1 MRVISGS
8 TVTTWSKMS
17 ASEAHRGRLAAT
29 GEPLHLANTGSD
41 TVRPGTRSSV
51 ARAAFRRPQH
61 DAIHRRRQRA
71 TRRSRPTRFCISA
84 TSACETGGWRQTA
97 ASLDASDSAPT
108 RVLAPCEQWPR
119 SKR

>member
-17 ASEAHRGRLAAT
+17 ASEAHRRRLAAT
-29 GEPLHLANTGSD
+29 GEPPASRQHWVGHDSAGHPLVGGEGSVS
-41 TVRPGTRSSV
+41 T
-51 ARAAFRRPQH
+51 
-61 DAIHRRRQRA
+61 
-71 TRRSRPTRFCISA
+71 
-84 TSACETGGWRQTA
+84 TA
-97 ASLDASDSAPT
+97 ARCHPPAPTARDAAVPPDALLHFGDERVRDRRLATDGRFLDASDSART